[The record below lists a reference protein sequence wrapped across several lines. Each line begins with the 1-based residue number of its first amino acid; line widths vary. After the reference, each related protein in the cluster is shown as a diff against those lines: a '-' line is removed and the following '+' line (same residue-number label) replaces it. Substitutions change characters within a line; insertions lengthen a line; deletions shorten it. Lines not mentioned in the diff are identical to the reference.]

1 MKKKDSHDEEIYSS
15 DVFRILADYEIS
27 RSTRYPTP
35 LSLLQIEMTPVA
47 SNENALQAAS
57 AVFISALNSHLRSV
71 DITSAAGSEFRVL
84 LPATNSAGAGTV
96 CERLISIFR
105 NKFETDF
112 GAVAFSI
119 QIGAASHNGGPSLST
134 EGMFQ
139 NAEAALKQSKLKGS
153 NTYILIS

>member
-1 MKKKDSHDEEIYSS
+1 
-15 DVFRILADYEIS
+15 
-27 RSTRYPTP
+27 
-35 LSLLQIEMTPVA
+35 
-47 SNENALQAAS
+47 
-57 AVFISALNSHLRSV
+57 V

>member
-1 MKKKDSHDEEIYSS
+1 MKRKDSHDDEIYSS

-47 SNENALQAAS
+47 SNGNALQAAS

-71 DITSAAGSEFRVL
+71 DITSAAGSEFRAL
-84 LPATNSAGAGTV
+84 LPATNSAGAGKV
-96 CERLISIFR
+96 CERLLSIFR